1 MLVLHVSACGASTL
15 SPVGDPPNVVF
26 TNRTLY
32 TSITFHISG
41 LIPAQALSSADTTLL
56 ESTVSF
62 YISFVRSFVSR
73 LMF

>member
-1 MLVLHVSACGASTL
+1 MFVAVT
-15 SPVGDPPNVVF
+15 
-26 TNRTLY
+26 RY

-56 ESTVSF
+56 ESTVSY